1 MQTTKPTESTTS
13 AQKYI
18 VLRNKQITD
27 FYEQNKHLD
36 PIAMNLLFIDVMK
49 NLSTNLSTT
58 LNTTVNNK
66 ILEIV
71 SELSQTLGRL
81 NSDILLRLHDSKK
94 DYVEEVKMI
103 VTNLNAVSA
112 EKLQQSIDKS
122 SDNLITKTSL
132 IFNEF
137 IPKTNEK
144 STNEINMMIQTICN
158 NISDE
163 TSKIIE
169 VCKKDETNTANL
181 GDIIEQKIA
190 NMFGLLQ
197 QPLLNLL
204 TTSQD
209 HNRKQVEDLKMEIT
223 NAQSAKDTIFAD
235 LKTFLDRYQIASVKG
250 EFAENQLFA
259 TLQKL
264 LPTDEVID
272 VSGKTSSGDI
282 IVHRHDKS
290 KPSILFESKDYAK
303 TVHTAEVTKFE

>member
-18 VLRNKQITD
+18 VLRNKQISD

-112 EKLQQSIDKS
+112 EKLQQSIDRS
-122 SDNLITKTSL
+122 SDNLIAKTSL

-197 QPLLNLL
+197 QPLLN
-204 TTSQD
+204 
-209 HNRKQVEDLKMEIT
+209 
-223 NAQSAKDTIFAD
+223 
-235 LKTFLDRYQIASVKG
+235 
-250 EFAENQLFA
+250 
-259 TLQKL
+259 
-264 LPTDEVID
+264 
-272 VSGKTSSGDI
+272 
-282 IVHRHDKS
+282 
-290 KPSILFESKDYAK
+290 
-303 TVHTAEVTKFE
+303 